1 MSAYCN
7 CIQNRQLVN
16 FEAGVNAQDP
26 NIQTT
31 KEAGPSAFSG
41 SNSVGSV
48 GGSHGHGGAGGEGDE
63 CKYQMWRGG
72 KLGASRCH
80 GYIERCRSRYYVG
93 YNQPAS
99 HPPFHPH
106 PTIHRPLSLFTLHSG
121 DCNIYCDLR
130 GGRGIKLPY
139 VTGYKDLFHYSLR
152 S

>member
-1 MSAYCN
+1 MSAYCS

-16 FEAGVNAQDP
+16 FEAGVHAQDP

-41 SNSVGSV
+41 SNSV

-93 YNQPAS
+93 YNQTAS
-99 HPPFHPH
+99 HPPPPPYHSP
-106 PTIHRPLSLFTLHSG
+106 PSLTLSIFTLHFG
-121 DCNIYCDLR
+121 DCTIYCDLR
-130 GGRGIKLPY
+130 GGGGLSSH
-139 VTGYKDLFHYSLR
+139 T
-152 S
+152 